1 MENAKQNETS
11 PVTVVLRRGMSR
23 VRPLLTRYR
32 LLLALKAAIGV
43 TAAWLIGRLLPG
55 ELNEYAYYAPLG
67 ALLGVAPTVVSSVR
81 TSIELIAG
89 IGIGL
94 GIGWALVASGTP
106 WYVRAPLAAGV
117 GMLIAGVR
125 RLGEGRVYVPIAAVF
140 VVIIGA
146 GDPDSYVAG
155 YIAQFGIGLGI
166 GTLVNLVFIPPLMY
180 GYARSRIADLKSDFA
195 SAIEDLAT
203 VLSTEWPP
211 DRADWLDEARRRQ
224 RSVDEAEELVR
235 EAKESGRGNPR
246 AMWRRYDA
254 SSDDADIEA
263 LRYIGLRVAD
273 ISDALGGAIWHQ
285 PVAVTIPDES
295 IESLGRALG
304 ELAEYIRAW
313 NTGVDVEETRE
324 RCADAVQEVGEV
336 FERSATESGFGTIVF
351 ALRSMLGRI
360 DERIA
365 DAQAAEA

>member
-1 MENAKQNETS
+1 MA
-11 PVTVVLRRGMSR
+11 VVLRRGLNTA
-23 VRPLLTRYR
+23 RPIFTRFR

-67 ALLGVAPTVVSSVR
+67 ALLGVAPTIVSSVR
-81 TSIELIAG
+81 TSVELITG
-89 IGIGL
+89 IVIGL
-94 GIGWALVASGTP
+94 GIGWVLVATGSP
-106 WYVRAPLAAGV
+106 WYVRAPVAAGL

-125 RLGEGRVYVPIAAVF
+125 KLGEGRSYVAIAAVF

-155 YIAQFGIGLGI
+155 YVAQFGIGLFV
-166 GTLVNLVFIPPLMY
+166 GTVVNLVFIPPLMY

-195 SAIEDLAT
+195 AAAEDLAT
-203 VLSTEWPP
+203 VLTTAWPP
-211 DRADWLDEARRRQ
+211 DRADWLDDARRRQ
-224 RSVDEAEELVR
+224 RSVDDAEEMVR

-246 AMWRRYDA
+246 NIWRRFDA

-263 LRYIGLRVAD
+263 LRYVGLRLAD

-285 PVAVTIPDES
+285 PVAVTIPDEA
-295 IESLGRALG
+295 IDSLGRALSA
-304 ELAEYIRAW
+304 LAEYIRAW
-313 NTGVDVEETRE
+313 NTDVDVDEARETY
-324 RCADAVQEVGEV
+324 AAAVQDVGDV
-336 FERSATESGFGTIVF
+336 FERAETESGFGTIVF

-360 DERIA
+360 DERIEESSA
-365 DAQAAEA
+365 AAE